1 MESMFSEAS
10 VFDSGISGWNVSS
23 VQIMNYMFY
32 TAPVFN
38 NDLSSWDV
46 SAVNSIMS
54 MFERANVFNSDI
66 SSWDVSSVTLLWNMF
81 DNAQEF
87 GQKLC
92 EWNFVGVDAQITEMF
107 FNSRCTP
114 AYCLECTSSPTTSSP
129 TTSSPTTFF
138 PTAVMLLETF
148 LKDICSLTTEQ
159 EDQLCTH
166 YVNSIIPDPKVET
179 LCFVTRQEPNDSC
192 VSNPPNS
199 DDARVLGGVEY
210 AVDVK
215 TNIYLKSSS
224 IDAIKA
230 TVEKISDIKEEED
243 ITLGAKV
250 YSARLKVTPL
260 AITTSSPTTVLKSAK
275 GYKTPKSSKSKP
287 VKSTGSKSAK
297 SVRGL
302 MSIILVENTKAVSGY
317 VIILTKFLKNV

>member
-1 MESMFSEAS
+1 
-10 VFDSGISGWNVSS
+10 
-23 VQIMNYMFY
+23 
-32 TAPVFN
+32 
-38 NDLSSWDV
+38 
-46 SAVNSIMS
+46 
-54 MFERANVFNSDI
+54 
-66 SSWDVSSVTLLWNMF
+66 MF

-92 EWNFVGVDAQITEMF
+92 EWNFVGVDAQITDMF
-107 FNSRCTP
+107 ADSNCTV
-114 AYCLECTSSPTTSSP
+114 AECVECTSSPTTSSP

-297 SVRGL
+297 SVKTAKGVKGAKNDKSSKADVSKSSKSTESKTPKGEGKGKGGSGL
-302 MSIILVENTKAVSGY
+302 KFDKAGNMIKTPKSS
-317 VIILTKFLKNV
+317 KSA